1 MLTNAK
7 IAMRLTVGFGMVIL
21 LLVLMSVIT
30 RIKMGS
36 LAELTTMLYEH
47 PYTASTHLISAQSN
61 IIAMQR
67 DIRDALLAENA
78 TELNLAIKGLDE
90 AEKTVYQDLQMVRTS
105 YLGDPKDIELIIKD
119 LEAWKPSREKV
130 IALMKAGQSSEAG
143 DFHKTEGVLEIA
155 NIEEKLTVI
164 EKTAANNAA
173 SFVKGAK
180 ETASATYLLMY
191 VLVIVAV
198 IVSLVIASYISSSIV
213 RPLNTAVGI
222 AKRIAVGELNMAMPV
237 IERRDEVGEL
247 IQAFGQM
254 VLYLKQMA
262 DVAEQIAARNLDTG
276 VKPQSPDDI
285 LGNSF
290 MTMIDNLRKMIQDLQ
305 ESAGIVASSV
315 GEILATTTQL
325 ASGIAETA
333 TSVSETTA
341 TVEEVRQTAL
351 LTAEKSLY
359 VSTNA
364 KEAALVAEQ
373 GDAAVA
379 DTMEGITNIKNLME
393 IVAESVVM
401 LSEQS
406 QTIGEIITVVN
417 DLAQQSNLL
426 AVNAAIEASKAGE
439 QGKGFTVVA
448 QEIKSLADQSKQA
461 TDQVRTILS
470 DIQKATTKSVLAAEQ
485 VSKAVE
491 GGVRQAAESGDSI
504 RKLAENINE
513 AAQAAAQIA
522 ASSQQQ
528 LAGMEQ
534 VALAMESI
542 KQAAQQNVAGTKQ
555 AEQAAHTLNDLGR
568 NLKEMIGSYKA

>member
-21 LLVLMSVIT
+21 LLVLMSGIT
-30 RIKMGS
+30 RIKMSS
-36 LAELTTMLYEH
+36 LAALTTMLYEH
-47 PYTASTHLISAQSN
+47 PYTASTHLSSAQTH
-61 IIAMQR
+61 IITMQR
-67 DIRDALLAENA
+67 DIRDVLLADNT
-78 TELNLAIKGLDE
+78 TELTLAIKSLE
-90 AEKTVYQDLQMVRTS
+90 EVEKTVYQDLQLVRSS
-105 YLGDPKDIELIIKD
+105 YLGDPKDIVSIIKD
-119 LEAWKPSREKV
+119 LEAWKPFREKV
-130 IALMKAGQSSEAG
+130 IALMKMGQSAEAE
-143 DFHKTEGVLEIA
+143 DFHKTKGALEISKV
-155 NIEEKLTVI
+155 EEKLAVI
-164 EKTAANNAA
+164 EEIAANKAA
-173 SFVKGAK
+173 SFVKDAQ
-180 ETASATYLLMY
+180 ETAGSTYLLMY
-191 VLVIVAV
+191 LLVFVAV
-198 IVSLVIASYISSSIV
+198 IVSLVIASYISRSIV
-213 RPLNTAVGI
+213 RPLNKAVGI
-222 AKRIAVGELNMAMPV
+222 AKRIATGDLTVAMPE
-237 IERRDEVGEL
+237 IERHDEVGEL

-254 VLYLKQMA
+254 VLYLRKMA
-262 DVAEQIAARNLDTG
+262 DVAEQIAARNLDTQ
-276 VKPQSPDDI
+276 VKPQSTDDI
-285 LGNSF
+285 LGNAF
-290 MTMIDNLRKMIQDLQ
+290 MTMIDNLRAMIKDLQ

-325 ASGIAETA
+325 ASGITETA

-351 LTAEKSLY
+351 LAAEKSQK

-379 DTMEGITNIKNLME
+379 ETMDGITNIKGLME

-491 GGVRQAAESGDSI
+491 GGVKQAADSGDSI

-534 VALAMESI
+534 VAIAMGSI
-542 KQAAQQNVAGTKQ
+542 KQAAQQNVLGTKQ
-555 AEQAAHTLNDLGR
+555 AEQAAHTLNELGR
-568 NLKEMIGSYKA
+568 NLKEIIGSYKV